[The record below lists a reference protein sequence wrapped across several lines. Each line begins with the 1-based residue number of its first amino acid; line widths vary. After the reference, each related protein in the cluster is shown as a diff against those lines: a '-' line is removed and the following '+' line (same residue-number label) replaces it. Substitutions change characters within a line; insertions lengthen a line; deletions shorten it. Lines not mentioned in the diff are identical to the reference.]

1 MGQLSLPGGCDSSE
15 TAPRDPP
22 GLWHAGCIRGVRMAS
37 DDPVLAAAEKALRR
51 ISPPRVAD
59 LMRRE
64 FVRAAPTESLLAV
77 LRTMQ
82 LARLRHLLVVDE
94 GRLVGLVSYRDLQ
107 DGALARAERLTP
119 ERWRAELGGVAVR
132 EAMRASPYFVRPE
145 TPADAAARRMLRLR
159 LGCLP
164 VCENGG
170 AAPRLLRLLSESDL
184 LRAAWK

>member
-1 MGQLSLPGGCDSSE
+1 
-15 TAPRDPP
+15 
-22 GLWHAGCIRGVRMAS
+22 MAS
-37 DDPVLAAAEKALRR
+37 DDPALARGARALRR
-51 ISPPRVAD
+51 SSPPSVAD

-64 FVRAAPTESLLAV
+64 FVSVAPAESLLEV

-82 LARLRHLLVVDE
+82 LARLRHLPIVDGSE
-94 GRLVGLVSYRDLQ
+94 LVGIVSYRDLQ
-107 DGALARAERLTP
+107 DDALARAERLTP
-119 ERWRAELGGVAVR
+119 ERWRSELGGLAVR
-132 EAMRASPYFVRPE
+132 EAMRESPYFVRPD

-170 AAPRLLRLLSESDL
+170 DTPRLVGLLSESDL